1 MLIDSQHSKILKRIK
16 MKTFTLSAKN
26 IEKKWHL
33 IDATDLVVGRL
44 ASHLANI
51 LRGKHKPEFS
61 PNLDCGD
68 HVVIINAEKIKFTG
82 NKLKDKIYYWHT
94 GHPGGIKQRTMGQI
108 LEGKFPD
115 RVLRKAVQRM
125 IPKGPLGRQQ
135 LKHLHIYTG
144 SEHPHAAQQPAPM
157 DFGAM
162 NRKNKKA

>member
-1 MLIDSQHSKILKRIK
+1 